1 MYYIFTEGFV
11 SELSLYLDLDLNFLK
26 VFFAGLFDSRI
37 RTLKYFNKQL

>member
-26 VFFAGLFDSRI
+26 FFFVGFFDSRI